1 MKKKNPLYVVKGADV
16 EEASGVVDLLVKKLN
31 LEPLISILKNI
42 LDMLLEMVTSY
53 SMFVV
58 VKDFIDHIVKRIELF
73 QKFSMA

>member
-16 EEASGVVDLLVKKLN
+16 EEAHGIVDLLVKKFN
-31 LEPLISILKNI
+31 LEPLLSVLKN
-42 LDMLLEMVTSY
+42 LLEMLVEMVSSY